1 MRIKKVKIEYILL
14 ITFILM
20 SPFYFSPSGLP
31 QIADF
36 FAAFMIIAYFIKNN
50 FKIYVEKNNP
60 FNLLFFFVFWT
71 LLVNLLW
78 TLKLGNTSIVI
89 YSIYYLYNCLFIY
102 ILYLLTKKNIDVF
115 SIIYKSVSFTL
126 ILQFLLSFLVVDF
139 TGFRQNIF
147 FNNPNQLGYFG
158 LCSLTILLYLS
169 EYYKLNK
176 FLFTISLLSGIYI
189 IAISLSN
196 AAMLSAILLLI
207 IHFFRYIK
215 KALKYL
221 SFFILVFL
229 VIMLFIPEDSLINTV
244 TNNVYLRI
252 TGIPNE
258 PDASLAARGYD
269 RIINHP
275 EYWFVGAGEGNF
287 YRFDSLINGEMH
299 SSWGTIF
306 FGYGIVGMFIFLL
319 FLINVFKYKKNF
331 FYFIPVF
338 FYGLTHQG
346 LRSTYLWL
354 IFLIF
359 ITFKEIKFDR
369 KNVFL
374 ETNQLLN

>member
-50 FKIYVEKNNP
+50 FEIYVEKNNP

-78 TLKLGNTSIVI
+78 TLKLGNTSIII
-89 YSIYYLYNCLFIY
+89 YSIYYVYNCLFIY
-102 ILYLLTKKNIDVF
+102 ILYLLAKKSTDVF
-115 SIIYKSVSFTL
+115 SIIYKSVSFSL

-221 SFFILVFL
+221 LFFILVLL
-229 VIMLFIPEDSLINTV
+229 VIMPFIPEDSLINTV
-244 TNNVYLRI
+244 IHNVYLRI
-252 TGIPNE
+252 TGIANE

-275 EYWFVGAGEGNF
+275 EYWFVGAGEGVF

-306 FGYGIVGMFIFLL
+306 FGYGIVGMFVFLL

-338 FYGLTHQG
+338 FYRLTHQG
-346 LRSTYLWL
+346 LRSIYLWL
-354 IFLIF
+354 IFF
-359 ITFKEIKFDR
+359 NFYYF
-369 KNVFL
+369 
-374 ETNQLLN
+374 